1 MTAPDKPTHTDSGGH
16 IPSPANPLQRH
27 EPLPWHH
34 PKPPEEDPDAP
45 ERVRRILA
53 NASYRE
59 AIEDSDF
66 LRDDQTRGPR
76 LQLDYLKPELT
87 LRDHGIEHTVV
98 AFGSTRLV
106 EPSAAQAHV
115 DTLRAQVAEHPDHAP
130 ARRQLATAERIL
142 AKSRYYD
149 VAREFSAIASQAGRH
164 AHGGRLVVMTGGG
177 PGIME
182 AANRGAH
189 DTGAE
194 SVGLNIRL
202 PHEQYPNPYIT
213 PALCFRFHYFAMRK
227 LHFLLRAR
235 ALVAF
240 PGGFGTLDELFGTLT
255 LVQTRSI
262 APVPIV
268 LVGESYWRRAID
280 FAYLA
285 DEGVIDP
292 EDMELFWYAESA
304 QEIWDG
310 ILAWY
315 EAAGKPLIE
324 QADTHAE

>member
-1 MTAPDKPTHTDSGGH
+1 MTAPDKPAHADGGTHV
-16 IPSPANPLQRH
+16 PSPADPLHRH

-45 ERVRRILA
+45 ERIRRILA
-53 NASYRE
+53 SPSYRE
-59 AIEDSDF
+59 AIEDGDF
-66 LRDDQTRGPR
+66 LRADHTRGAR
-76 LQLDYLKPELT
+76 LQLDYLKPELA
-87 LRDHGIEHTVV
+87 LREHGIEHTVV

-115 DTLRAQVAEHPDHAP
+115 DALRAQTAAQPDNDGL
-130 ARRQLATAERIL
+130 RRQLATAKRIL
-142 AKSRYYD
+142 QKSAYYD
-149 VAREFSAIASQAGRH
+149 VAREFGAIASRAGRH
-164 AHGGRLVVMTGGG
+164 ARGGQLVVMTGGG

-189 DTGAE
+189 DTGTE

-213 PALCFRFHYFAMRK
+213 PELCFRFHYFAMRK

-240 PGGFGTLDELFGTLT
+240 PGGYGTLDELFGTLT

-262 APVPIV
+262 APVPVV
-268 LVGESYWRRAID
+268 LVGEAYWRRAVD

-285 DEGVIDP
+285 DEGVIDH
-292 EDMELFWYAESA
+292 EDLSLFWYAETA
-304 QEIWDG
+304 QDIWDG

-315 EAAGKPLIE
+315 EAAGKPLLE
-324 QADTHAE
+324 PDGTDD